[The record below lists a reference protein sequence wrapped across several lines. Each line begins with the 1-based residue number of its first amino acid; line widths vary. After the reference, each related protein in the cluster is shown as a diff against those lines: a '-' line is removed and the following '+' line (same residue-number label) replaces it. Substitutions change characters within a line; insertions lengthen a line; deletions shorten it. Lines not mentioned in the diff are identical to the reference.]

1 MLEYAAMLTLPISR
15 PFISADSSKIR
26 SSCRRN
32 LRITGSSSSPF
43 SVSATPLVFRRNSGN
58 PNSFSSAVTSWFTPE
73 GV

>member
-1 MLEYAAMLTLPISR
+1 MLTLPISR
-15 PFISADSSKIR
+15 PFISADSSKMR

-43 SVSATPLVFRRNSGN
+43 SVNDTPLVFRRNSGK
-58 PNSFSSAVTSWFTPE
+58 PNSFSSAETSWFTPE